1 MPFVFLQKNEMKFFV
16 ILFLNFLFNND
27 LQKGI
32 QLFEQSKYEEAKK
45 VFEKI
50 ITENPKDY
58 QAMEYLGDIAFYQKD
73 WESCMMHFGK
83 LKDVFPKNADFHFKY
98 GGAMGFHAKEISKFK
113 ALRLIDTIEA
123 SFLKAAS
130 LDPNHIHVRWALV
143 MFYCE
148 LPGILGGSEKKSL
161 KYASELMQL
170 SKVDGYLA
178 YGHIEE
184 YFKRYEKA
192 EQYFLK
198 AHQIGNSKVTFQRL
212 FDLYS
217 NKMKDAAKAQKL
229 KSTSSPKNS

>member
-1 MPFVFLQKNEMKFFV
+1 MPFVFLQKKDMKFLV
-16 ILFLNFLFNND
+16 ILLVNFFITND
-27 LQKGI
+27 FQKGV

-45 VFEKI
+45 IFLRI
-50 ITENPKDY
+50 LNENPKDY
-58 QAMEYLGDIAFYQKD
+58 KAMEYLGDIAFYQKD
-73 WESCMMHFGK
+73 WENCMFHFGK
-83 LKDVFPKNADFHFKY
+83 LKDAFPKNADFHFKY

-113 ALRLIDTIEA
+113 ALSLIDKIEA
-123 SFLKAAS
+123 SFLKSAS

-148 LPGILGGSEKKSL
+148 LPGILGGSEKKAL
-161 KYASELMQL
+161 KYAAELMQI

-192 EQYFLK
+192 EQNFLK

-212 FDLYS
+212 YYLYS
-217 NKMKDAAKAQKL
+217 LKMKDNTKAQKL
-229 KSTSSPKNS
+229 KNSFSSKNS